1 MLEELKVMFFELC
14 QKKQNLS
21 DEQLLELK
29 QASGN
34 DLLPILEYFTENGGN
49 PYFII
54 KDGETKLNLL
64 NIAAEENSLYI
75 LNYLLDKEIFTLD
88 QEASESTQTAFHSA
102 VEGNQIEATKL
113 LLKRGANINAI
124 YLRHGESHS
133 AIEKLFRI
141 YKDENCIEYDYL
153 EITKFLIKYG
163 VTIPTSNYIN
173 KLCTDSFIQFH
184 PNKGPIKDLLLSIKN
199 LEDLY
204 SIGQGD
210 DFINAYKALDTE
222 TQEIWNIRQSRA
234 NLKKIANFIEEKFS
248 KGTVAIEYKEYDHLR
263 KYNSLPKYKKDALE
277 IFLTNEK
284 FTFNE
289 LITIVD
295 NFVNN
300 NFFKLARIADSL
312 EGSDFELLGETIMPH
327 ITQYLKFEDSS
338 VKIAGSNI
346 DHH

>member
-1 MLEELKVMFFELC
+1 MH
-14 QKKQNLS
+14 
-21 DEQLLELK
+21 
-29 QASGN
+29 
-34 DLLPILEYFTENGGN
+34 ILEYFTKNGGD
-49 PYFII
+49 PRFII
-54 KDGETKLNLL
+54 EEEIGKTDLL
-64 NIAAEENSLYI
+64 NIAAENGSLDVI
-75 LNYLLDKEIFTLD
+75 AYLLDNNIF
-88 QEASESTQTAFHSA
+88 AINKGVSEDIKTVFDLA
-102 VEGNQIEATKL
+102 VESNKIETFKY
-113 LLKRGANINAI
+113 LLKRGTKINAKFND
-124 YLRHGESHS
+124 EM
-133 AIEKLFRI
+133 IEFALYNIVK
-141 YKDENCIEYDYL
+141 YIEEDYR
-153 EITKFLIKYG
+153 EMAKFLVKHG
-163 VTIPTSNYIN
+163 AQIPDSTSALGNTLGNII
-173 KLCTDSFIQFH
+173 CPEHRIERDPTVGD
-184 PNKGPIKDLLLSIKN
+184 IKDFLLSIGK

-204 SIGQGD
+204 STGQGD

-222 TQEIWNIRQSRA
+222 TQEIWNIRQSRE

-248 KGTVAIEYKEYDHLR
+248 KETVAIEYKEYDHLR

-277 IFLTNEK
+277 IFLINEK

-289 LITIVD
+289 LITRAD